1 MGAWVGSRSPGD
13 IESGDGVLNEIDH
26 ALAAIG
32 TAHWT
37 ENSRT
42 DAYRRY
48 RRQSTSIKWQRWGTK
63 SGPAA
68 KAERRLWVPKRSRC
82 CRQLGRA
89 NFWVRHSAM
98 YNARCRATRRGRLSP
113 SRPDLTAA
121 PSAD

>member
-13 IESGDGVLNEIDH
+13 IESGDGALNEIDH

-48 RRQSTSIKWQRWGTK
+48 PRQIKWQLWGT
-63 SGPAA
+63 SGYTRPH
-68 KAERRLWVPKRSRC
+68 RST
-82 CRQLGRA
+82 
-89 NFWVRHSAM
+89 S
-98 YNARCRATRRGRLSP
+98 SI
-113 SRPDLTAA
+113 
-121 PSAD
+121 